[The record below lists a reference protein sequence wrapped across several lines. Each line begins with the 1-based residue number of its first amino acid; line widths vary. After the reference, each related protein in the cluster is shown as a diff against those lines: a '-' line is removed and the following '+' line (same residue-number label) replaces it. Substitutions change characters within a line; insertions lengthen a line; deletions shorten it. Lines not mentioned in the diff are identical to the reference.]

1 MAVAKC
7 FRRYVIRLN
16 LGEERKEQAAATPGH
31 VIDASCSDMISAA
44 GSDLSEGLANSLI
57 RGSSFISLVYSC
69 IPCVSPPPSPPPT
82 VKLLHRS
89 VCIH

>member
-1 MAVAKC
+1 M
-7 FRRYVIRLN
+7 IRLN

-31 VIDASCSDMISAA
+31 VIDASSSDIISAA

-57 RGSSFISLVYSC
+57 RVSSFIISVYSC
-69 IPCVSPPPSPPPT
+69 IACVSPALSPPPT